1 MLLRNRSR
9 AVTKQSLMGEQQ
21 SPSQNFTNTIPSL
34 FGSSNY
40 RDFHFTSKKA
50 ESLIS
55 PTSILDTKALSH
67 FENPFSVNNRN
78 NNNNNKVCSSR
89 DKLDSKNVG
98 LGLVGVLK
106 DEQPFHQ
113 NSEKIRNRKVLFGT
127 DQLRVKIPPLP
138 TSTFESKSDFGSK
151 MNYSSSSEKGVLSL
165 SEMEVYEEYTC
176 VISHGAN
183 PKTTHI
189 FDNCVVGS
197 YCSVPNSPHS
207 FSLDFLSFCYT
218 CKIHLQ
224 HTKDIFIYRGE
235 KAFCS
240 QECRNQEMMLD
251 EGEN

>member
-9 AVTKQSLMGEQQ
+9 VVTKQTLMGEQS
-21 SPSQNFTNTIPSL
+21 SPSQNFTTTIPSL

-55 PTSILDTKALSH
+55 PTSILDTKALTQ
-67 FENPFSVNNRN
+67 FENPFSRVDQY
-78 NNNNNKVCSSR
+78 KGCSSR
-89 DKLDSKNVG
+89 DKVDLNIIG

-106 DEQPFHQ
+106 DEPPFQ
-113 NSEKIRNRKVLFGT
+113 QTSEKLRKKVVFGT
-127 DQLRVKIPPLP
+127 DKLRVKIPPLP
-138 TSTFESKSDFGSK
+138 TSTFESKSDYGCK
-151 MNYSSSSEKGVLSL
+151 MNDSEKGVLSL

-197 YCSVPNSPHS
+197 YSSVPNSPHS
-207 FSLDFLSFCYT
+207 FSLNFLSFCYT
-218 CKIHLQ
+218 CKTHLQ

-251 EGEN
+251 EEEN

>member
-9 AVTKQSLMGEQQ
+9 VVTKQTLMGEQ
-21 SPSQNFTNTIPSL
+21 SPPTQNFTTTIPSL

-40 RDFHFTSKKA
+40 RDFHFTSKRI

-55 PTSILDTKALSH
+55 PTSILDTTKALTR

-78 NNNNNKVCSSR
+78 NNKVCSSSE
-89 DKLDSKNVG
+89 KLNSNIIG

-106 DEQPFHQ
+106 DEPFHQ
-113 NSEKIRNRKVLFGT
+113 NSEKLTKKVLFGT
-127 DQLRVKIPPLP
+127 DQLRVKIPSLP
-138 TSTFESKSDFGSK
+138 TSTFESKSDFCCK
-151 MNYSSSSEKGVLSL
+151 MNDSSQKGVLSL

-197 YCSVPNSPHS
+197 YSSVPNSPHS
-207 FSLDFLSFCYT
+207 FSLNFLSFCYT
-218 CKIHLQ
+218 CKTHLQ
-224 HTKDIFIYRGE
+224 HTKDIFIYKGE

-251 EGEN
+251 EEEN

>member
-9 AVTKQSLMGEQQ
+9 AVTKQSLMGEPQ

-34 FGSSNY
+34 FGSS
-40 RDFHFTSKKA
+40 KKT

-55 PTSILDTKALSH
+55 PTSILDTKALTH
-67 FENPFSVNNRN
+67 FENPFSVR
-78 NNNNNKVCSSR
+78 NKV
-89 DKLDSKNVG
+89 DSKTLG

-106 DEQPFHQ
+106 DEYEQPFHR
-113 NSEKIRNRKVLFGT
+113 NSEKLRNRKVVLGT
-127 DQLRVKIPPLP
+127 DQLRVKIP
-138 TSTFESKSDFGSK
+138 FESESEFGCK
-151 MNYSSSSEKGVLSL
+151 MNDSSSSSEKGVLSL

-197 YCSVPNSPHS
+197 YCSVPNS
-207 FSLDFLSFCYT
+207 LNFLSFCYT